1 MGNKMHAHTGT
12 LQHTVRVS
20 PQIDQN
26 LEIGIGSELD
36 WNKSEKQCAMWP
48 AEGARIIV
56 GYAFVIY
63 KMDLD
68 DADLL

>member
-1 MGNKMHAHTGT
+1 MHAHTGT

-48 AEGARIIV
+48 AEGAP
-56 GYAFVIY
+56 
-63 KMDLD
+63 DH
-68 DADLL
+68 